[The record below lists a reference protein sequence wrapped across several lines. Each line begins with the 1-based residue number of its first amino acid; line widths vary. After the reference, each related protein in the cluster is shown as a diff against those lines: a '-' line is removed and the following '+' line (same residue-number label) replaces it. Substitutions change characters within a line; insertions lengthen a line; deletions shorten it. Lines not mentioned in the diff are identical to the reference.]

1 MAAFKQH
8 CVFGFWKGSLI
19 LGGKHKGATRHF
31 GRITLMHDLPN
42 QKMLIG
48 CVRRAAELNE
58 AGTRKSGP
66 RPRAK
71 REINVPADL
80 KAALQR
86 KVKARKTF
94 ENFRYSH
101 KKEYVDWITD
111 AKRDET
117 RRRRLETAI
126 QWLAQGNPQNWK
138 ISLISQVRPRSSS
151 RGAKCRGRRSPRR
164 PCNSRTRQPEQ
175 CPTKNCRRTKRAL
188 PAIGS
193 SIHVRFRSRA
203 WRTEAHGAAGVV
215 HVQASGSNPFR

>member
-1 MAAFKQH
+1 MAKKDPRVDDYIKRAAPLARPILKHLRKIVHVGCPDVEETIKWRSPFFERKGIICFMAAFKQH

-19 LGGKHKGATRHF
+19 FGGKHKGAMRHF
-31 GRITLMHDLPN
+31 GRITSMHDLPN

-48 CVRRAAELNE
+48 FVRRAAELNE
-58 AGTRKSGP
+58 AGTRKSRP

-80 KAALQR
+80 KTALQR

-126 QWLAQGNPQNWK
+126 QWLAQGKPQNWK
-138 ISLISQVRPRSSS
+138 YL
-151 RGAKCRGRRSPRR
+151 
-164 PCNSRTRQPEQ
+164 
-175 CPTKNCRRTKRAL
+175 
-188 PAIGS
+188 
-193 SIHVRFRSRA
+193 
-203 WRTEAHGAAGVV
+203 
-215 HVQASGSNPFR
+215 